1 MSEKSSTFAA
11 AKVLKQPNNIMKK
24 IFLMVLSA
32 AVLAMPMMA
41 QERPSENMIGDGS
54 YEQQE
59 NVQTIAVPQTIAEAV
74 AALPALPT
82 VAQISS
88 ASAKSV
94 VDARTYTPYKE
105 AIQQTM
111 LILTQQN
118 AGIQARIRA
127 AQQKQQK
134 RSQGAMQQYQSNV
147 NAGLMPSQEEMMALY
162 MSGEIK
168 ETMSDEQMMD
178 VMAGKFAQKWGV
190 SKQEYLKIIGMAQSN
205 PKGCEAYI
213 KANHPQLYQRLYAAN
228 APYGKDNVVAD
239 DSRDPEFSRIGGE
252 LTELQSQLLTGI
264 SVYSGNGVQGRDA
277 QTYGSAY
284 TLLYNQMLSDWK
296 TSAEAK
302 QIDEIET
309 KLWERVEEWLTT
321 LNAEGDEVTYPGWW
335 TEERKKENA
344 IIDQWNQ
351 RYAERWLKTAA
362 DGEKLIK
369 GAFEKIATLET
380 ENAQLGAQGDQE
392 NMLYLMNLQVLNTLS
407 GMLLQLTF
415 PYQDALRFPCI
426 EHQPETGGFVMEKG
440 GKG

>member
-1 MSEKSSTFAA
+1 MLRRLFVCRMEKNLLLFAYVGILLYFCSRKS
-11 AKVLKQPNNIMKK
+11 AKTTKTIMKK
-24 IFLMVLSA
+24 TFLTVLAA

-41 QERPSENMIGDGS
+41 QERPSENMIGDGT

-59 NVQTIAVPQTIAEAV
+59 NVETIAVPQTIAEAV

-82 VAQISS
+82 VAQINS

-190 SKQEYLKIIGMAQSN
+190 SKQE
-205 PKGCEAYI
+205 
-213 KANHPQLYQRLYAAN
+213 
-228 APYGKDNVVAD
+228 
-239 DSRDPEFSRIGGE
+239 
-252 LTELQSQLLTGI
+252 
-264 SVYSGNGVQGRDA
+264 
-277 QTYGSAY
+277 
-284 TLLYNQMLSDWK
+284 
-296 TSAEAK
+296 
-302 QIDEIET
+302 
-309 KLWERVEEWLTT
+309 
-321 LNAEGDEVTYPGWW
+321 
-335 TEERKKENA
+335 
-344 IIDQWNQ
+344 
-351 RYAERWLKTAA
+351 
-362 DGEKLIK
+362 
-369 GAFEKIATLET
+369 
-380 ENAQLGAQGDQE
+380 
-392 NMLYLMNLQVLNTLS
+392 
-407 GMLLQLTF
+407 
-415 PYQDALRFPCI
+415 
-426 EHQPETGGFVMEKG
+426 
-440 GKG
+440 